1 MHPVDTVHV
10 RLARRAEH
18 RGGARRG
25 PESGVRGAVL
35 GARVRLHLDD
45 PAGAAVPSLLAH
57 QKDPDQAA
65 GCLDDVTREQ
75 EGQVSRGRQVY
86 ISARSGG
93 TIQPNRVKKSGMSES
108 RKSSTTWD
116 AL

>member
-1 MHPVDTVHV
+1 
-10 RLARRAEH
+10 
-18 RGGARRG
+18 
-25 PESGVRGAVL
+25 VRGTVL
-35 GARVRLHLDD
+35 GACVGLHLDD
-45 PAGAAVPSLLAH
+45 PAGAAVPTLLTH
-57 QKDPDQAA
+57 EKDPDETP
-65 GCLDDVTREQ
+65 GCLDDVTREK